1 MTLYESAEDYL
12 ERILMLQKEGVNVRS
27 IDIAQSFNYSRA
39 SISRAINNL
48 KNNNLIEI
56 SANGIISLTNDGYQI
71 ANKIYQRHL
80 LLTEFFVK
88 LGVCEETAK
97 IDACK
102 LNTILAKKLL
112 MQLSII
118 LKNKN
123 AHIGHFYL

>member
-12 ERILMLQKEGVNVRS
+12 ERILMLQKEGINVRS

-39 SISRAINNL
+39 SISRAISNL
-48 KNNNLIEI
+48 KNNNLIQI
-56 SANGIISLTNDGYQI
+56 SSNGIISLTDEGYQI

-88 LGVCEETAK
+88 LGVREETAK

-102 LNTILAKKLL
+102 IEHEISDETFLCI
-112 MQLSII
+112 
-118 LKNKN
+118 KNLYSTLIEN
-123 AHIGHFYL
+123 ND

>member
-102 LNTILAKKLL
+102 IEHDISDETFNA
-112 MQLSII
+112 II
-118 LKNKN
+118 N
-123 AHIGHFYL
+123 HIRK